1 MDDHIIQHSKP
12 TLCGEEVDAL
22 SLVIKSGHI
31 AQGDKVEEFED
42 ALARFAGVKGAVA
55 LSSGTAALHL
65 GLLAMGVSSRDEVL
79 LPSYVCTAPLNAV
92 HYTNG
97 RPRLCDIELE
107 SFNISLESIEEAG
120 TEDTKAVIVPH
131 MFGNTADLERI
142 EEAGIAVI
150 EDCAQSVGA
159 MYGEVRT
166 GSFGRFSIMS
176 FYATKMMACGE
187 GGALLSN
194 DEKILMFARD
204 MRDYD
209 EKDSYKVRYNYK
221 MTDVQAAMGLV
232 QMKKL
237 PGMIQRRKEIAS
249 RYDEAFKDLEIILP
263 KAEFDHVYYRYV
275 IRTEKP
281 PQEVISSMKEKGIIC
296 ARPVFN
302 PLNRYL
308 EMRSGFRNTDEVFS
322 SAVSIPIYPA
332 LTGEEEKR
340 IIEGVK
346 ESFISYE

>member
-1 MDDHIIQHSKP
+1 
-12 TLCGEEVDAL
+12 
-22 SLVIKSGHI
+22 
-31 AQGDKVEEFED
+31 
-42 ALARFAGVKGAVA
+42 
-55 LSSGTAALHL
+55 
-65 GLLAMGVSSRDEVL
+65 
-79 LPSYVCTAPLNAV
+79 
-92 HYTNG
+92 
-97 RPRLCDIELE
+97 
-107 SFNISLESIEEAG
+107 
-120 TEDTKAVIVPH
+120 
-131 MFGNTADLERI
+131 
-142 EEAGIAVI
+142 
-150 EDCAQSVGA
+150 
-159 MYGEVRT
+159 
-166 GSFGRFSIMS
+166 MS